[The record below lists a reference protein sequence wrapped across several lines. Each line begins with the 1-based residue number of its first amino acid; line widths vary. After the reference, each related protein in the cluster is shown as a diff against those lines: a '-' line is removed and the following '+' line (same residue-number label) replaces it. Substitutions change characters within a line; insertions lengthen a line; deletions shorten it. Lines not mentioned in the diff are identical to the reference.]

1 MNFAFVLLSEE
12 RLPNPKKIARLF
24 DRFATDAEQRL
35 RLRRNEADAK
45 ADADVL
51 MFDLSPNGTA
61 LVAFVP
67 TAVPNREADH
77 AARFSVS
84 ALGAGWEL
92 PSHCSS
98 DRDLAGR

>member
-45 ADADVL
+45 ADAGPV
-51 MFDLSPNGTA
+51 MWPFT
-61 LVAFVP
+61 
-67 TAVPNREADH
+67 
-77 AARFSVS
+77 
-84 ALGAGWEL
+84 
-92 PSHCSS
+92 
-98 DRDLAGR
+98 